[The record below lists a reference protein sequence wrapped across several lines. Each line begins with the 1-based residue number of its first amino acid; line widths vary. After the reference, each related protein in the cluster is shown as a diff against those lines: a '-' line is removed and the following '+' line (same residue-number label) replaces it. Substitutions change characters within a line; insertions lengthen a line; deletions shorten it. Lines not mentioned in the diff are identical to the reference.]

1 MHQAGH
7 ASLGLQKRLL
17 SRQITSIE
25 TTSCKG
31 RLRSLLAEA
40 VEAQRARAGK
50 REIQVDE
57 AEKDRQFALIQQLVE
72 VSRSVGHEVRER
84 HFPRQDERNR
94 ASEEPDE
101 NQRATDH
108 LEAPSEAEERIELH
122 GRSTAGA
129 RARDRQARRRRPAAG
144 TAGY

>member
-40 VEAQRARAGK
+40 VEAQRARAGE

-84 HFPRQDERNR
+84 HFPRQDERDR

-108 LEAPSEAEERIELH
+108 LVGLFTRPVARSEEHTSELQSLTNLVC
-122 GRSTAGA
+122 RLLLEKKNNKKKT
-129 RARDRQARRRRPAAG
+129 
-144 TAGY
+144 